1 MRKLVVAS
9 FVTLDGVIQ
18 APGGPE
24 EDTSGGF
31 EHGGWSVTYWDDV
44 IEGHMG
50 AAMGEDRAYLF
61 GRGTYEIMAAHWP
74 HAGDDDPFATKINQ
88 APKYVV
94 STTVTDPSWQHTEVI
109 STDVPAAIA
118 ALKDEDGPQLEVLG
132 SPGLIQTL
140 LAHDLVDEFA
150 LIIYPV
156 VVGSG
161 KRLFGDG
168 TIAGALE
175 LTDST
180 ISPSGVIIAT
190 YRRAGDLATGSF
202 AFEEPTA
209 EEVARRERVTADAE

>member
-1 MRKLVVAS
+1 MRKLVVSS

-24 EDTSGGF
+24 EDPSGGF
-31 EHGGWSVTYWDDV
+31 THGGWSVTYWDDV
-44 IEGHMG
+44 IEHHVG
-50 AAMGEDRAYLF
+50 AGTDVEKEYLF

-74 HAGDDDPFATKINQ
+74 YAGDDDPFAAKINQ
-88 APKYVV
+88 ARKYVV
-94 STTVTDPSWQHTEVI
+94 STTLTEPSWQHTEVI
-109 STDVPAAIA
+109 SGDVPGAIR
-118 ALKDEDGPQLEVLG
+118 ALKAGDGPELEVLG

-150 LIIYPV
+150 MIIYPV
-156 VVGSG
+156 VVGPG

-168 TIAGALE
+168 TVGGALR

-190 YRRAGDLATGSF
+190 YERAGDLPTGSF

-209 EEVARRERVTADAE
+209 EEVARRERLAQGAN

>member
-1 MRKLVVAS
+1 MRKLIVSS

-31 EHGGWSVTYWDDV
+31 EHGGWTVTYWDDV
-44 IEGHMG
+44 IEGHIGASMG
-50 AAMGEDRAYLF
+50 VEKEYLF

-74 HAGDDDPFATKINQ
+74 FAGDDDPFAAMINQ
-88 APKYVV
+88 TRKYVV
-94 STTVTDPSWQHTEVI
+94 STTLTDPTWQHTEVI
-109 STDVPAAIA
+109 SGDVPAAIR
-118 ALKDEDGPQLEVLG
+118 ALKASDGPQLEVLG

-140 LAHDLVDEFA
+140 LAHDLVDEFG

-156 VVGSG
+156 VVGAG

-168 TIAGALE
+168 TVAGALE
-175 LTDST
+175 LADSIIT
-180 ISPSGVIIAT
+180 PSGVIIAT
-190 YRRAGDLATGSF
+190 YRRAGDLQTGSF

-209 EEVARRERVTADAE
+209 DEVARRERVAADAD

>member
-1 MRKLVVAS
+1 MRKLVVSS

-18 APGGPE
+18 APGGPN

-31 EHGGWSVTYWDDV
+31 EYGGWTVTYWDDV
-44 IEGHMG
+44 IEGHIGASMG
-50 AAMGEDRAYLF
+50 VEKEYLF

-74 HAGDDDPFATKINQ
+74 FAGADDPFAAMINQ
-88 APKYVV
+88 ARKYVV
-94 STTVTDPSWQHTEVI
+94 STTLTEPSWQHTEVI
-109 STDVPAAIA
+109 SGNVPGAIR
-118 ALKDEDGPQLEVLG
+118 ALKAGDGPELEVLG

-150 LIIYPV
+150 MIIYPV

-168 TIAGALE
+168 TVAGALE
-175 LTDST
+175 LADSKIT
-180 ISPSGVIIAT
+180 PSGVIIAT
-190 YRRAGDLATGSF
+190 YRRAGDLPTGSF

-209 EEVARRERVTADAE
+209 DEVARRERVAADAD